1 MMIALCIALIIIDR
15 ITKVLTAN
23 LLKPVDSVVLIPKV
37 LSLTYVENR
46 GAAFGIMQNARWI
59 FIVVTVAVLIA
70 LCVYIIKNKPQ
81 SKLFK
86 WSAALI
92 SAGAIGNLIDR
103 IFYGYVVD
111 MIQATFIDFPVFNF
125 ADCCIVVG
133 TGLLCLYILIKKDE

>member
-1 MMIALCIALIIIDR
+1 MMIALCIALIILDR
-15 ITKVLTAN
+15 ITKILTIN
-23 LLKPVDSVVLIPKV
+23 LLKPIESIVLIPKV

-59 FIVVTVAVLIA
+59 FVVVTVAVLAA
-70 LCVYIIKNKPQ
+70 LCVYIVKTKPQ
-81 SKLFK
+81 SRLFK

-92 SAGAIGNLIDR
+92 GAGAVGNLIDR
-103 IFYGYVVD
+103 ICYGYVVD

-133 TGLLCLYILIKKDE
+133 TGLLCLYILTKKDD

>member
-1 MMIALCIALIIIDR
+1 MMIALCVALIVIDR
-15 ITKVLTAN
+15 ITKILTVN
-23 LLKPVDSVVLIPKV
+23 FLKPDGSIELIPKV

-59 FIVVTVAVLIA
+59 FITVTIAVLIA
-70 LCVYIIKNKPQ
+70 LVVYIIKTNPQ

-92 SAGAIGNLIDR
+92 GAGAIGNLIDR
-103 IFYGYVVD
+103 ICYAYVVD
-111 MIQATFIDFPVFNF
+111 MIQATFVDFPVFNF